1 MENGYLP
8 AQCFFL
14 LLVCFILQF
23 LYTFVLT
30 ICNPFIFG
38 VAYTCFTFIEDVY
51 VVPHKFIEFVKIN
64 IRQNRTYYASL
75 RCSDIGIF
83 VLPLFHV
90 ACFEEFTYQSQ
101 ETLVIDSFSKDS
113 D

>member
-1 MENGYLP
+1 M
-8 AQCFFL
+8 L
-14 LLVCFILQF
+14 LSSARLFHSSVSLHVCPYDLQ
-23 LYTFVLT
+23 
-30 ICNPFIFG
+30 PFYIRG
-38 VAYTCFTFIEDVY
+38 CVHVFTFIEDVY